1 MKPQNSKSLLSF
13 IFEQMEKLD
22 NNTIDTETAKAQ
34 ANFAKQANNI
44 LRYELDRVKTEMKLK
59 EHNVQY
65 GTMLELR
72 NVEIKNFD

>member
-13 IFEQMEKLD
+13 VFDQMEKLD
-22 NNTIDTETAKAQ
+22 KNEIDTETAKAQ

-44 LRYELDRVKTEMKLK
+44 LRYELDRAKTEMKLK
-59 EHNVQY
+59 EHNAQY